1 MTCRTISAGL
11 SRRKRRRNAHTP
23 GAAAASPAAR
33 IHFARQEGLPQTNF
47 EKSQSRS
54 RTAMFK
60 SRVEQGLR
68 DILGARGVS
77 FDTVFVEDAPMI
89 GSAVAGLI
97 A

>member
-1 MTCRTISAGL
+1 
-11 SRRKRRRNAHTP
+11 
-23 GAAAASPAAR
+23 
-33 IHFARQEGLPQTNF
+33 
-47 EKSQSRS
+47 
-54 RTAMFK
+54 MFK

-68 DILGARGVS
+68 DILGARGVF